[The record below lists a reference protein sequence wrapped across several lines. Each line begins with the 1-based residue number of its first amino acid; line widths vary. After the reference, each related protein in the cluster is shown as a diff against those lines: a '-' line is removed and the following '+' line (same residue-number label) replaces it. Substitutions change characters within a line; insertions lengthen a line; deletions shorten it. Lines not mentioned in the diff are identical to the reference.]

1 MGGAVIQIL
10 GGYCHRGSAH
20 HGGQALRC
28 ELRSGLAIRRGAA
41 GQLLIAGVLVGV
53 AVENNHQQQKRR
65 EESIRYWRWA
75 NNIDN
80 IEQQMVK
87 DGWKL

>member
-1 MGGAVIQIL
+1 VFF
-10 GGYCHRGSAH
+10 
-20 HGGQALRC
+20 
-28 ELRSGLAIRRGAA
+28 
-41 GQLLIAGVLVGV
+41 IAGILVGV

-87 DGWKL
+87 DGWNL

>member
-1 MGGAVIQIL
+1 MAALSDTKPANSTNRKEKQGMGLITFIGFCAFFVI
-10 GGYCHRGSAH
+10 
-20 HGGQALRC
+20 
-28 ELRSGLAIRRGAA
+28 
-41 GQLLIAGVLVGV
+41 GVLVGV

-87 DGWKL
+87 DGWRL

>member
-1 MGGAVIQIL
+1 MGF
-10 GGYCHRGSAH
+10 
-20 HGGQALRC
+20 
-28 ELRSGLAIRRGAA
+28 GLFFI
-41 GQLLIAGVLVGV
+41 IGVLVGV
-53 AVENNHQQQKRR
+53 VVENNHQQQKRR

-87 DGWKL
+87 DGWQL

>member
-1 MGGAVIQIL
+1 MGLLTLFGFCIFFII
-10 GGYCHRGSAH
+10 
-20 HGGQALRC
+20 
-28 ELRSGLAIRRGAA
+28 GL
-41 GQLLIAGVLVGV
+41 LVGV

-75 NNIDN
+75 NNMDN

-87 DGWKL
+87 DGWQL

>member
-1 MGGAVIQIL
+1 MAALSDTKPANSTNRKEKQGMGLITFIGFCAFFVI
-10 GGYCHRGSAH
+10 
-20 HGGQALRC
+20 
-28 ELRSGLAIRRGAA
+28 
-41 GQLLIAGVLVGV
+41 GVLVGV
-53 AVENNHQQQKRR
+53 AIENNHQQQKRR

-87 DGWKL
+87 DGWQL